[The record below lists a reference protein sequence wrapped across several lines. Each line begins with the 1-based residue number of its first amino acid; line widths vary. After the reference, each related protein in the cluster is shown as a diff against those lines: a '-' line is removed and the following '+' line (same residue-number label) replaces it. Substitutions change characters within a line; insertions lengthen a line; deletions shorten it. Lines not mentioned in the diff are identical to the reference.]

1 MAANQKDPSREAHFP
16 LIEKKYGE
24 PMSYWFDVM
33 AEIADQ
39 KYPEQ
44 IAYLRENHGF
54 SQSHANAVVMYSRGS
69 TSTQRFNTPSDYYKR
84 LDPKQAKTIR
94 AIFKAITTKYPE
106 LELVIAWNQPMLRIG
121 KDYIFGIS
129 AAKNHILLAPW
140 SKDVL
145 EKFAPKM
152 KDLDVKKKTIGVP
165 NDWSVDEKLLQ
176 ALVKARLA
184 EIK

>member
-69 TSTQRFNTPSDYYKR
+69 TSTQRFNT
-84 LDPKQAKTIR
+84 KQAKTIR